1 MVFPELVVDK
11 VVEEQSAGEKAHVA
25 ACEGEVL
32 GDLQR
37 CLGEV
42 VLVVVEVAVV
52 EIVGI
57 LPRHLGQA
65 RTRKTLAAEQTLAG
79 LVVGV
84 IESGQQRHRAAA
96 LASTNIGVEIALA
109 HQGSTLILHAQLRA
123 ERGGGV
129 EHRLDAVLAERQ
141 LEVDGKGQPGQSQQQ
156 GTHGVRN
163 AHLDLLSSTALF
175 AAARRCGLAVFAL
188 VETPLPGDYQA
199 Q

>member
-109 HQGSTLILHAQLRA
+109 HQGSTLILHPQLRA

-141 LEVDGKGQPGQSQQQ
+141 LEVDGKGQPGQGQQQ

-163 AHLDLLSSTALF
+163 AHLDLLSALLF
-175 AAARRCGLAVFAL
+175 
-188 VETPLPGDYQA
+188 LPRPVVADSLYLRL
-199 Q
+199 